1 MTTTEQTPPASTA
14 AAPVRA
20 APYNV
25 LFTAAILLSALLLFA
40 VQPMVSK
47 VLLPPYGG
55 AAAVWTT
62 SLLFFQTVLLIG
74 YAYSHYAPRL
84 LGRYHPLVHA
94 ALVLT
99 PLAVL
104 PIALP
109 AWASPDG
116 SAPVAAWLLLV
127 LTAMVGLPFAVLST
141 TGPLIQAWYARLGLP
156 RSDDPYFLYAASN
169 VGSLTA
175 LIAYP
180 FVVEPLLGIGAQAGW
195 WAAGYGCFA
204 VLMLGCVLVTLRRAK
219 RNGGAPAPTPAEE
232 DAPRP
237 AETAPPASERAV
249 TWRRRLLWIGLSA
262 LPSSLMQGATGY
274 MSTDVAAVPL
284 LWVIPL
290 ALFLLTYIIAFG
302 VRRHG
307 WVGGAVDVV
316 LIGMLPV
323 LFLSQA
329 SSILPI
335 PVAVLATLAML
346 TAVSLA
352 CHGLLA
358 ADRPAP
364 ARLTEFFLI
373 TSLGGALGSLFN
385 GVIAPLVF
393 DRVLEYP
400 LALIASALLALAA
413 RNSSRVLGRLAERR
427 AARLTSIFLAG
438 VLLMVYLTTEAAWV
452 ILAVALATMLAAMLT
467 ITRARA
473 RAIAFGVAGL
483 ALLVNSQ
490 FIQTDVVESG
500 RTFFGSY
507 MIREEDG
514 VRRLAHGTTVHGF
527 QPLDPEQASEPT
539 SYYSRTGPVGDL
551 FAAYGGDAGAVGVVG
566 LGTGAIA
573 AYGEDGQR
581 FDFYEIDPEM
591 VRIAEDPERFTYLS
605 GCACDVRTVVG
616 DGRLKLG
623 EAPEGEYDVILLDAF
638 TSDAIPTHMLT
649 REALAEFA
657 ERLAPGGVLAVH
669 VSNRNLELAPMVGA
683 TSAEAGLEGVVRYD
697 PNTDTDGGEANPL
710 ATSSEWIALA
720 PDAAALE
727 PLTRSGA
734 PNAGQWSPLPDDGP
748 VWTDSYSSLLGILK

>member
-1 MTTTEQTPPASTA
+1 MRT
-14 AAPVRA
+14 

-47 VLLPPYGG
+47 MLLPPYGG
-55 AAAVWTT
+55 AASVWTT
-62 SLLFFQTVLLIG
+62 SLLFFQTVLLVG
-74 YAYSHYAPRL
+74 YAYSHFAPRL

-116 SAPVAAWLLLV
+116 SAPVAVWLLLV
-127 LTAMVGLPFAVLST
+127 LTVMVGLPFAVLST

-180 FVVEPLLGIGAQAGW
+180 FVAEPLLGIGLQAGW
-195 WAAGYGCFA
+195 WAAGYGGFA
-204 VLMLGCVLVTLRRAK
+204 VLMLGCIVITLRRAK
-219 RNGGAPAPTPAEE
+219 RSGETPAPVAEE
-232 DAPRP
+232 AAPDSSE
-237 AETAPPASERAV
+237 AAPPASERAV

-262 LPSSLMQGATGY
+262 LPSSLMQGATSY

-290 ALFLLTYIIAFG
+290 ALYLMTYIIAFG

-307 WVGGAVDVV
+307 WVSGTVDVV

-323 LFLSQA
+323 LFLSQ
-329 SSILPI
+329 SSSLLSTP
-335 PVAVLATLAML
+335 LTLLITLGML

-400 LALIASALLALAA
+400 LALIASVLLALTVG
-413 RNSSRVLGRLAERR
+413 RSSRVISFLAERR
-427 AARLTSIFLAG
+427 PARLAAIALAG
-438 VLLMVYLTTEAAWV
+438 GLLAAYLTSGTSWL
-452 ILAVALATMLAAMLT
+452 ILAVALATMIAAVLVVH
-467 ITRARA
+467 AQRA
-473 RAIAFGVAGL
+473 RAIAFGIAGL
-483 ALLVNSQ
+483 ALLINSQ
-490 FIQTDVVESG
+490 FVQTDAVESG

-507 MIREEDG
+507 MIREDEDT
-514 VRRLAHGTTVHGF
+514 RRLTHGTTMHGF
-527 QPLDPEQASEPT
+527 QSLDPEQASEPT

-551 FAAYGGDAGAVGVVG
+551 FAAYGGDAGTVGVVG
-566 LGTGAIA
+566 LGTGAVA
-573 AYGEDGQR
+573 AYGEAGQR

-591 VRIAEDPERFTYLS
+591 VRIASDPDRFTYLS
-605 GCACDVRTVVG
+605 DCACEVRTVVG

-623 EAPEGEYDVILLDAF
+623 EAPEGEYDLIMLDAF

-657 ERLAPGGVLAVH
+657 EHLAPGGVLAVH

-683 TSAEAGLEGVVRYD
+683 TSAEAGLEGIVRSD
-697 PNTDTDGGEANPL
+697 HNTGADGEDLNPL
-710 ATSSEWIALA
+710 AASSEWIALA

-734 PNAGQWSPLPDDGP
+734 PNAEQWAPLPGDGP

>member
-1 MTTTEQTPPASTA
+1 
-14 AAPVRA
+14 
-20 APYNV
+20 
-25 LFTAAILLSALLLFA
+25 
-40 VQPMVSK
+40 
-47 VLLPPYGG
+47 
-55 AAAVWTT
+55 
-62 SLLFFQTVLLIG
+62 
-74 YAYSHYAPRL
+74 
-84 LGRYHPLVHA
+84 
-94 ALVLT
+94 
-99 PLAVL
+99 
-104 PIALP
+104 
-109 AWASPDG
+109 
-116 SAPVAAWLLLV
+116 
-127 LTAMVGLPFAVLST
+127 
-141 TGPLIQAWYARLGLP
+141 
-156 RSDDPYFLYAASN
+156 
-169 VGSLTA
+169 
-175 LIAYP
+175 
-180 FVVEPLLGIGAQAGW
+180 
-195 WAAGYGCFA
+195 
-204 VLMLGCVLVTLRRAK
+204 
-219 RNGGAPAPTPAEE
+219 
-232 DAPRP
+232 
-237 AETAPPASERAV
+237 
-249 TWRRRLLWIGLSA
+249 
-262 LPSSLMQGATGY
+262 
-274 MSTDVAAVPL
+274 
-284 LWVIPL
+284 
-290 ALFLLTYIIAFG
+290 
-302 VRRHG
+302 
-307 WVGGAVDVV
+307 
-316 LIGMLPV
+316 
-323 LFLSQA
+323 
-329 SSILPI
+329 
-335 PVAVLATLAML
+335 
-346 TAVSLA
+346 
-352 CHGLLA
+352 
-358 ADRPAP
+358 
-364 ARLTEFFLI
+364 
-373 TSLGGALGSLFN
+373 
-385 GVIAPLVF
+385 
-393 DRVLEYP
+393 
-400 LALIASALLALAA
+400 ALAA

-427 AARLTSIFLAG
+427 AARLTAIFLAG

-551 FAAYGGDAGAVGVVG
+551 FAAYGGDAGAVGGVGLGTGAVAAYGGDAGAVGVVG
-566 LGTGAIA
+566 LGTGAVA

-734 PNAGQWSPLPDDGP
+734 PNAGQWSPLPEVGP

>member
-1 MTTTEQTPPASTA
+1 MRT
-14 AAPVRA
+14 

-25 LFTAAILLSALLLFA
+25 LFTATILLSALLLFA

-116 SAPVAAWLLLV
+116 SAPVAVWLLLV

-180 FVVEPLLGIGAQAGW
+180 FAVEPLLGIGAQAGW

-204 VLMLGCVLVTLRRAK
+204 ALMLGCVLLSLRRAK
-219 RNGGAPAPTPAEE
+219 RGGGAPAPAAADEE
-232 DAPRP
+232 EAPRP
-237 AETAPPASERAV
+237 AEAAPPASERAV

-262 LPSSLMQGATGY
+262 LPSSLMQGATSY

-284 LWVIPL
+284 LWVLPL
-290 ALFLLTYIIAFG
+290 ALFLATYIIAFG

-307 WVGGAVDVV
+307 WVNGTVDVV
-316 LIGMLPV
+316 LIGMLPM
-323 LFLSQA
+323 LFLSQ
-329 SSILPI
+329 SPSVV
-335 PVAVLATLAML
+335 PVPLTLLTTLGML
-346 TAVSLA
+346 TAVALA

-364 ARLTEFFLI
+364 AKLTEFFLI

-400 LALIASALLALAA
+400 LALIASVLLAFTVG
-413 RNSSRVLGRLAERR
+413 RSSRVVSALGERLPVRLAVI
-427 AARLTSIFLAG
+427 ALAG
-438 VLLMVYLTTEAAWV
+438 VLLVLYLLSGVPAF
-452 ILAVALATMLAAMLT
+452 ILLVALSTMAAAAL
-467 ITRARA
+467 IFPAARA
-473 RAIAFGVAGL
+473 RVLVFTAAGL
-483 ALLVNSQ
+483 ALLINSQ
-490 FIQTDVVESG
+490 FIQSSAVEAG

-514 VRRLAHGTTVHGF
+514 LRHLAHGTTVHGF
-527 QPLDPEQASEPT
+527 QSLDPEQAAEPT

-566 LGTGAIA
+566 LGTGAVA
-573 AYGEDGQR
+573 AYGEAGQR

-591 VRIAEDPERFTYLS
+591 VRIASDPDRFTYLS
-605 GCACDVRTVVG
+605 DCACEVRTVVG

-623 EAPEGEYDVILLDAF
+623 EAPAGEYDLIMLDAF

-649 REALAEFA
+649 REALTEFA
-657 ERLAPGGVLAVH
+657 EHLAPGGVLAVH

-697 PNTDTDGGEANPL
+697 RNTGADGEQANPL

-734 PNAGQWSPLPDDGP
+734 PNSEAWAPLPGDGP